1 MSELKPCVY
10 LAGPISGCNEKQRTL
25 WRKTLA
31 VALGGSSRVD
41 IEDPSTWDAKWDPA
55 REIKALNRA
64 DIVVANM
71 WRESIGTTIGIVH
84 ARMRGIP
91 VVLIDPNHLENQVIQ
106 GILGPEKPVTDL
118 KAAAERVDKL
128 IASRN
133 AVPSVQKKDGSTVP
147 FRRQNLTR
155 SIRTACSAAG
165 IEDSIIPSLIIH
177 GTIRHL
183 TGQTGNTRV
192 STGKIKE
199 VIHAQLQ
206 SLERDTMV
214 QTELRD
220 SAAAVREAWAKRENH
235 KTPEE
240 LFDRAVD
247 EKCAVERENDNLH
260 ARITALEADLRARG
274 GRQLLPGTRTKWR
287 SVADALTEA
296 ESRYPDALMI
306 HSKAHRSATDSP
318 FRGLTKAFTV
328 LCLLGDCARERITAK
343 KNNSRMPGPK
353 EWFMRNQ
360 GKLGGFRYAAR
371 ETPETLAHWGSERE
385 IIVEGVKYQ
394 MEQHLGLGDGGPDG
408 TIRIY
413 FHPRPDG
420 GFIVGHCGR
429 HPTNTKT

>member
-1 MSELKPCVY
+1 MSELKPCIY

-25 WRKTLA
+25 WRKRLA
-31 VALGGSSRVD
+31 AALGGSSNVD

-84 ARMRGIP
+84 ARHRGIP

-106 GILGPEKPVTDL
+106 GILGPEKPVADE
-118 KAAAERVDKL
+118 KAAIERIRQL

-133 AVPSVQKKDGSTVP
+133 AVPSVRKKDGSTVP
-147 FRRQNLTR
+147 FRRQTLTK

-165 IEDSIIPSLIIH
+165 IEDPIIPSLIMH

-183 TGQTGNTRV
+183 TGQMGNKHVT
-192 STGKIKE
+192 TAQIKE

-206 SLERDTMV
+206 NLEQDTMM
-214 QTELRD
+214 QKELRD

-235 KTPEE
+235 KTLDE
-240 LFDRAVD
+240 LFDTAVKEKDDAERDNENLRA
-247 EKCAVERENDNLH
+247 RND
-260 ARITALEADLRARG
+260 ALEAKLRERE
-274 GRQLLPGTRTKWR
+274 GRPLQRESRTKWR
-287 SVADALTEA
+287 NVAAALTEA
-296 ESRYPDALMI
+296 GRRYPDALTI
-306 HSKAHRSATDSP
+306 HSKANRSATESP
-318 FRGLTKAFTV
+318 FQAPAKAFTV
-328 LCLLGDCARERITAK
+328 LCLLGDCARERIAAK
-343 KNNSRMPGPK
+343 QTNSRMPGTK
-353 EWFMRNQ
+353 EWFTRNKD
-360 GKLGGFRYAAR
+360 KLGGFRYAAR
-371 ETPETLAHWGSERE
+371 ESKETLAKWGSERE
-385 IIVEGVKYQ
+385 VTADGTKYR
-394 MEQHLGLGDGGPDG
+394 MEQHLGLGNGGPDG

-429 HPTNTKT
+429 HPTNTKS